1 MTGTEPEAK
10 REIISMNQCPRCAQ
24 RTDLDD
30 FEDEQPQ
37 CAFKSGAFVTDNWH
51 CLTMN
56 ALRHLIEEKGQTIY
70 ALDQR
75 LGVYPIDEAGRY
87 LVMTWY
93 KQRGRTEMAVIFD
106 SEIEPGPVTLAQ
118 AELILAGKG
127 LPLDDGDDSN
137 ELADALSPPR
147 AV

>member
-1 MTGTEPEAK
+1 MT
-10 REIISMNQCPRCAQ
+10 QCPRCTQ
-24 RTDLDD
+24 RTDLDSFD
-30 FEDEQPQ
+30 EDKPE
-37 CAFKSGAFVTDNWH
+37 CAFTSGTFSTSNWQ

-70 ALDQR
+70 AIDQR

-106 SEIEPGPVTLAQ
+106 SEIVPQPVTLAQ

-127 LPLDDGDDSN
+127 LPFDDSDQ
-137 ELADALSPPR
+137 LADALSR
-147 AV
+147 